1 MSQLTSVEP
10 DKFNCTTFACD
21 ISYLLYVILHILLH
35 KSTSASNDQMME
47 NSIIQVFSVVK
58 LFIQSKVL
66 YSLLTEVQIL
76 FLYQHMNS

>member
-10 DKFNCTTFACD
+10 DKFNCSTFVCN
-21 ISYLLYVILHILLH
+21 ISYRLYVILHILLPD
-35 KSTSASNDQMME
+35 STLASNDQMMKK
-47 NSIIQVFSVVK
+47 SIIQVCSVVK

-76 FLYQHMNS
+76 FCINI